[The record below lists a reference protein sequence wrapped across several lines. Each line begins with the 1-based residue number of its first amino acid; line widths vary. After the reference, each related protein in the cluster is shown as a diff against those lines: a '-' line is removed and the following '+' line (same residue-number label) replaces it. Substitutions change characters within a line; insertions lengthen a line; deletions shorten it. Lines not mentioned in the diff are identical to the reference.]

1 MIGTPGHG
9 KDIVYAI
16 NTCNKRYI
24 KEKMCMIDTLEP
36 FDCTKIMEA
45 HAMVGESKSSWT
57 ITYKKLLEDNI
68 RVHGVKSE
76 NKYSKRKT
84 EKKMKKELI
93 IYNI

>member
-1 MIGTPGHG
+1 
-9 KDIVYAI
+9 
-16 NTCNKRYI
+16 
-24 KEKMCMIDTLEP
+24 
-36 FDCTKIMEA
+36 
-45 HAMVGESKSSWT
+45 MVGESKSSWT